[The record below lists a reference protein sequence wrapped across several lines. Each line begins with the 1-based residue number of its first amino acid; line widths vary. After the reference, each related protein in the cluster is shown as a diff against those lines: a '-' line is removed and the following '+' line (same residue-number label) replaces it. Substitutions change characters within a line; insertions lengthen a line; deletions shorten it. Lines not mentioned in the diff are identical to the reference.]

1 MGEREYISLS
11 GTVDTLVYQN
21 EDNGYTVLRMESE
34 DGELVTVVGCIPSV
48 MPGEELEAFGGWE
61 THPQHGRQFRARWSQ
76 RSLPDTEEG
85 IYRFLASGAIKGIGP
100 ATATLLLT
108 HFGSATLDVIE
119 SAPERLAELRGFS
132 RKKAMQ
138 VSESFRKQVS
148 LRRLMEFLSAH
159 ELRPQLALRLYQL
172 YGDSAYALVQEN
184 PYILSSEAVG
194 EGFDEADR
202 LALSMG
208 FSADSPQRLAAAVL
222 HELAYNST
230 RGHVFIPRDKLI
242 PVTAQLLDTDDA
254 PIAAQLDKLIELG
267 AVVSEQIA
275 GVDACYLQTM
285 YEAERYTAARLLEM
299 NSAILPEIKGLDR
312 LISQIEAEDALVFA
326 PQQLDA
332 IRAAARQQVM
342 LITGGPGTGKTTCVR
357 AIVRLLNTLNLKVAL
372 AAPTGRAAKRLETL
386 SGQEAKTIH
395 RLLEATGLDETA
407 SVHFR
412 RSESNP
418 LSCDAVILDEAS
430 MIDIGLMR
438 ALLLALPQRCRLIL
452 VGDAD
457 QLPSVGPGRVFPD
470 MIRAGVFK
478 TIRLNEIFR
487 QASGSSIVQAAHEI
501 NHGEVPSLS
510 RKDGDFFFMRRQ
522 DAERAA
528 ETIVELYARRLP
540 DNMHIPVR
548 ELQLLTPT
556 HKGPLGTRMLNV
568 RLQAAL
574 NPPAEGKKEHAFGDR
589 IFREGDRVMQN
600 RNNYDL
606 IWYRADAVHELSSST
621 NFDSDWDV
629 SSSAGFYEDDADSL
643 QWADDEDFD
652 SSEPAP
658 FMELDAHESGLGIFN
673 GDIGHI
679 LKIDDSERS
688 LLIDFE
694 GKLTK
699 YSYELLADLEHAWA
713 ISVHK
718 SQGGEF
724 RGVILSAM
732 PAPPRLMTRAIL
744 YTAVTRAKELLV
756 AVGDEAVLH
765 KMVTNERIE
774 RRYSGLRAR
783 LAGM

>member
-48 MPGEELEAFGGWE
+48 MPGEELEAFGDWE

-108 HFGSATLDVIE
+108 RFGAATLDVIE

-138 VSESFRKQVS
+138 VSEDFRKQVS

-172 YGDSAYALVQEN
+172 YGGSAYSLVQEN
-184 PYILSSEAVG
+184 PYILSTEAVG

-208 FSADSPQRLAAAVL
+208 FSPDSPQRLAAAVL

-242 PVTAQLLDTDDA
+242 AVTAQLLGADEA
-254 PIAAQLDKLIELG
+254 PIAAQLDKLIERA

-275 GVDACYLQTM
+275 GVEACYLQTM
-285 YEAERYTAARLLEM
+285 YEAESYTAARLLEM
-299 NSAILPEIKGLDR
+299 NEGIMPEEKGLDR
-312 LISQIEAEDALVFA
+312 LIEQIEAEDALIFA

-332 IRAAARQQVM
+332 IYAAARHKIM

-357 AIVRLLNTLNLKVAL
+357 AIVRLLHALNLKVAL

-395 RLLEATGLDETA
+395 RLLEATGLDESDT
-407 SVHFR
+407 VRFR
-412 RSESNP
+412 RCESNP

-438 ALLLALPQRCRLIL
+438 ALLLALPPRCRLIL

-457 QLPSVGPGRVFPD
+457 QLPSVGPGRVFSD

-501 NHGEVPSLS
+501 NHGEVPSLT
-510 RKDGDFFFMRRQ
+510 RKDGDFFFLRRQ
-522 DAERAA
+522 EAERAA
-528 ETIVELYARRLP
+528 ETIVELYSRRLP

-574 NPPAEGKKEHAFGDR
+574 NPPAEGKKEHAFGER

-606 IWYRADAVHELSSST
+606 IWYRADAVST
-621 NFDSDWDV
+621 TPDNVKMD
-629 SSSAGFYEDDADSL
+629 SSAWDSPDKAEPELDSL
-643 QWADDEDFD
+643 GWAEEDEPMWD
-652 SSEPAP
+652 EPGE
-658 FMELDAHESGLGIFN
+658 FLTLDTHESGLGIFN

-679 LKIDDSERS
+679 LKIDESERA

-732 PAPPRLMTRAIL
+732 PAPPRLMTRAVL

-756 AVGDEAVLH
+756 AVGDENVLH
-765 KMVTNERIE
+765 RMVTNERIE

-783 LAGM
+783 LAHI